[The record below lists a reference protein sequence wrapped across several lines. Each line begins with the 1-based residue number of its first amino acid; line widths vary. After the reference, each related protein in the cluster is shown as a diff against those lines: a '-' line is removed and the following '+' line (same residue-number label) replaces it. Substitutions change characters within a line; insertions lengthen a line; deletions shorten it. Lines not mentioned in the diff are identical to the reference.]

1 MFQERLESMS
11 PDGSLK
17 LFRQEDGDIIVQV
30 MTRQNSFGNR
40 SNELRIASV
49 EFCTPGSGG
58 GGSRETW
65 KALVNLLEAMK
76 RDNEDP
82 SQNGRNPKYN

>member
-17 LFRQEDGDIIVQV
+17 LFKQEDGDIIVQV
-30 MTRQNSFGNR
+30 TTMQNVFGSR
-40 SNELRIASV
+40 LKERRIAAV

-58 GGSRETW
+58 GGSKRTW
-65 KALVNLLEAMK
+65 KALVDLFEAM
-76 RDNEDP
+76 RLDNEDS